1 MKSYKLKIN
10 GNPYDVQIKE
20 AKDNIISV
28 EVNGSSYHIELEKEV
43 KATKTP
49 VLVRSGTRPTQVE
62 VPITT
67 KAVPKKIVS
76 PLPGTIIKIRVNVG
90 DTVKTGDPLII
101 LEAMKMENTI
111 LAESSGKVI
120 AINTREGSSVL
131 QGDVLI
137 EIG

>member
-1 MKSYKLKIN
+1 MKTYKLKIN
-10 GNPYDVQIKE
+10 GNPYDVEIKE
-20 AKDNIISV
+20 AKDNTITV
-28 EVNGSSYHIELEKEV
+28 EVNGSAYHIEMEKEV

-62 VPITT
+62 IPITNT
-67 KAVPKKIVS
+67 AVPKKIVS
-76 PLPGTIIKIRVNVG
+76 PLPGVIVKVRVNVG

-111 LAESSGKVI
+111 LAESSGKVVSI
-120 AINTREGSSVL
+120 TTQAGNSVL
-131 QGDVLI
+131 QGDVLM

>member
-1 MKSYKLKIN
+1 MKNYKLKIN

-20 AKDNIISV
+20 ARDNQITV
-28 EVNGSSYHIELEKEV
+28 EVNGSAYHIELEQEV

-49 VLVRSGTRPTQVE
+49 VLVRSGTRPTQVD

-67 KAVPKKIVS
+67 TAVPKKIVS
-76 PLPGTIIKIRVNVG
+76 PLPGIIIKIRVKVG
-90 DTVKTGDPLII
+90 DVVKTGEPLLI

-111 LAESSGKVI
+111 LAEFSGKVI
-120 AINTREGSSVL
+120 SITAKEGSSVL